1 VNIQPVSVLLARL
14 QRDEALDKT
23 AFAEPAAVVARPQ
36 NNLLRSLRPDDY
48 ALVAPALEVA
58 DFPPR
63 HLLYN
68 PGDYVGTVYF
78 PCGPCLVSYLVTNED
93 GRDVET
99 LLVGR
104 EGAVGG
110 IVSRGNLP
118 AYTRMIVQF
127 GGPFV
132 HLRVDLLEAAKS
144 KSPTLS
150 GMFARY
156 ADCMLAQMVQSTACN
171 ATHSI
176 EQRTAK
182 WMVSAM
188 ERMDDSVVPL
198 TQEQFAAML
207 GVGRSYASRVI
218 QSFRRE
224 GFVETRRGSL
234 VVTNRDALAAK
245 SCLCN
250 EQVKSHF
257 ETVLSG
263 VYPTEDD
270 A

>member
-1 VNIQPVSVLLARL
+1 MHKIL
-14 QRDEALDKT
+14 
-23 AFAEPAAVVARPQ
+23 FAEATAIGDRPQ
-36 NNLLRSLRPDDY
+36 NNLLRALRAADY
-48 ALVAPALEVA
+48 ALIAPALELA
-58 DFPPR
+58 DYQAR

-68 PGDYVGTVYF
+68 PGDHVGTVYF
-78 PCGPCLVSYLVTNED
+78 PCGPSLVSFLVTSED
-93 GRDVET
+93 GREVET
-99 LLVGR
+99 VLVGR

-132 HLRVDLLEAAKS
+132 QLRLDALEAAKN
-144 KSPTLS
+144 KSPSMS
-150 GMFARY
+150 GMFTRY
-156 ADCMLAQMVQSTACN
+156 ADCLLAQMVQAAACN

-182 WMVSAM
+182 WIVSAM
-188 ERMDDSVVPL
+188 ERTGDTVVPL
-198 TQEQFAAML
+198 TQEQLAAML

-224 GFVETRRGSL
+224 GLLQTRRGSL
-234 VVTNRDALAAK
+234 LVTNKEALAAK

-250 EQVKSHF
+250 EQVKGHF

-263 VYPTEDD
+263 VYPSEEG
-270 A
+270 AGA